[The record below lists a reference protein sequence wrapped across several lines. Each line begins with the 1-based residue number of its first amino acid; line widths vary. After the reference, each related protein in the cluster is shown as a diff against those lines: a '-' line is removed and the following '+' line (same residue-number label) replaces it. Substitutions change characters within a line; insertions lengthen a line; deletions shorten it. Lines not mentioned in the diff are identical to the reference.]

1 MPDLVDE
8 YCRLFMAK
16 VDRNSEER
24 MSKVKNS
31 SIDWLIF
38 VGSVLTIVLLCI
50 PLAVNPEAGKQFME
64 GAFDYLTSN
73 FGFLYVLSA
82 IGVFGFLL
90 YLAFGRH
97 GNISFGDS
105 EPEFSL
111 FSWCAMLFCG
121 GIGTSVLYWGTVEW
135 AHYYQAP
142 PYGIEAESSDALI
155 WSISYPMFHWGLLGW
170 GFYCLPGIAAG
181 LAFYRG
187 GAKSLRLS
195 EACAPVIGNLS
206 QGLLG
211 RLIDFL
217 YLVGLIGA
225 VSTGLGLAVPLLAE
239 LIAELFGLNRRDIGF
254 GLDIFVIM
262 VISLLFCASVWVGL
276 EKGVKRLSNINVYFA
291 FFVLAFVFLVG
302 PTLFIIEM
310 GISSFGHLFQNF
322 LKMST
327 WLDPMRKS
335 DFVESW
341 TIFYWAWWVALGP
354 YMGIFIARI
363 SKGRTLKQ
371 IILGC
376 LIYGTLGCTLFFMV
390 FGNYSAYLELNG
402 IVSVLSILNEDG
414 APMAIV
420 QVLKSLPLASLVLI
434 AFTLLC
440 IIFAATSFDSASYT
454 LAMVATKEL
463 GHDEHPAKWHRMFW
477 ACLISILPITL
488 IYLGGLKPLQSA
500 VTLASIP
507 LLVIFGVMVW
517 GLKINLAKIES
528 NTLSEGQPK

>member
-1 MPDLVDE
+1 MLKHGDS
-8 YCRLFMAK
+8 R
-16 VDRNSEER
+16 
-24 MSKVKNS
+24 
-31 SIDWLIF
+31 IDWLIF
-38 VGSVLTIVLLCI
+38 FGSVATIILLCI
-50 PLAVNPEAGKQFME
+50 PLALNPDSGKQFLE
-64 GAFDYLTSN
+64 NAFDYLTEN
-73 FGFLYVLSA
+73 FGFLYVLAA

-90 YLAFGRH
+90 YLAFGRY
-97 GNISFGDS
+97 GNISFGDA
-105 EPEFSL
+105 EPEFSS

-135 AHYYQAP
+135 AYYFQDP
-142 PYGIEAESSDALI
+142 PYGLEARSPDALL
-155 WSISYPMFHWGLLGW
+155 WSITYPIFHWGFLGW

-195 EACAPVIGNLS
+195 EACAPVLGRLS

-211 RLIDFL
+211 RFIDFL

-239 LIAELFGLNRRDIGF
+239 LVAKLLYLDREQIGF
-254 GLDIFVIM
+254 VLDVLVIM
-262 VISLLFCASVWVGL
+262 TISLIFCASVWVGL
-276 EKGVKRLSNINVYFA
+276 EKGVKRLSNLNVYFA
-291 FFVLAFVFLVG
+291 FFLLSFVFIVG
-302 PTLFIIEM
+302 PTLFILEM
-310 GISSFGHLFQNF
+310 GISSIGHLVQNF
-322 LKMST
+322 IKMST
-327 WLDPMRKS
+327 WLDPVRKS
-335 DFVESW
+335 DFVETW

-376 LIYGTLGCTLFFMV
+376 LIYGTLGCTLFFIV
-390 FGNYSAYLELNG
+390 FGNYAAYLELNG
-402 IVSVLSILNEDG
+402 LIAVLSTLADSG
-414 APMAIV
+414 APVAII
-420 QVLKSLPLASLVLI
+420 QVLETLPWSSLVLI

-463 GHDEHPAKWHRMFW
+463 GPDEHPDKWHRMFW
-477 ACLISILPITL
+477 ACLISLLPITL
-488 IYLGGLKPLQSA
+488 IYMGGLKPLQSA

-507 LLVIFGVMVW
+507 LLIIFGVMVW
-517 GLKINLAKIES
+517 GLKINLTKLE
-528 NTLSEGQPK
+528 LSGATRRSSDGD

>member
-1 MPDLVDE
+1 
-8 YCRLFMAK
+8 
-16 VDRNSEER
+16 
-24 MSKVKNS
+24 MSRFKS
-31 SIDWLIF
+31 SGIDWLIF
-38 VGSVLTIVLLCI
+38 FGSVLTIVLLCV
-50 PLAVNPEAGKQFME
+50 PLALNPESGKQFLE
-64 GAFDYLTSN
+64 NAFDYLTEN

-90 YLAFGRH
+90 YLALGRH
-97 GNISFGDS
+97 GNISFGDGK
-105 EPEFSL
+105 PEFSS

-135 AHYYQAP
+135 AYYFQAP
-142 PYGIEAESSDALI
+142 PYELEAGSSDALL
-155 WSISYPMFHWGLLGW
+155 WSISYPLFHWGFLGW

-195 EACAPVIGNLS
+195 EACAPVIGDLS
-206 QGLLG
+206 QGFLG
-211 RLIDFL
+211 RFIDFL

-239 LIAELFGLNRRDIGF
+239 LVAELFYLQREKIGF
-254 GLDIFVIM
+254 VLDVLVIM
-262 VISLLFCASVWVGL
+262 VISLVFCASVWVGL

-291 FFVLAFVFLVG
+291 FFLLAFVFILG
-302 PTLFIIEM
+302 PTLFIVEM
-310 GISSFGHLFQNF
+310 GISIFGHLVQNF
-322 LKMST
+322 IKMST
-327 WLDPMRKS
+327 WLDPIKKS

-341 TIFYWAWWVALGP
+341 TVFYWAWWVALGP

-390 FGNYSAYLELNG
+390 FGNYSVYLELNG

-414 APMAIV
+414 APMAIIK
-420 QVLKSLPLASLVLI
+420 VLESLPLARLTLI

-440 IIFAATSFDSASYT
+440 VIFAATSFDSASYT

-463 GHDEHPAKWHRMFW
+463 GPDDHPAKWHRMFW
-477 ACLISILPITL
+477 ACLISLLPITL
-488 IYLGGLKPLQSA
+488 IYMGGLKPLQSA

-507 LLVIFGVMVW
+507 LLIIFGVMVW
-517 GLKINLAKIES
+517 ALKINLAKIES
-528 NTLSEGQPK
+528 NNVVEGISK